1 MAKSN
6 LKPGL
11 SVVDY
16 SSYNAL
22 FTVLGSEQAIRNEYS
37 RMRSIIRKRVERMA
51 AAGETH
57 NWVYRNFG
65 DMPQQLPSAIGK
77 STKELAQIMAAQARV
92 LSGGYQSTVREIR
105 QSRKQAIRDI
115 AKEAKEAGD
124 IGFAEMIKKITPQ
137 QYERAKRLMGMMQSA
152 IGKAYQSSEEVWQ
165 DALKVSL
172 STNSKSNLLTE
183 ANKLL
188 ADYGLDDVE
197 TLSSMKSRFTAKGT
211 TRQSWKRA
219 NSGRKRR

>member
-22 FTVLGSEQAIRNEYS
+22 FTALGSEQAIRNEYS

-51 AAGETH
+51 EAGETH

-105 QSRKQAIRDI
+105 QSRQQAIRDI
-115 AKEAKEAGD
+115 AEEAEEEGD
-124 IGFAEMIKKITPQ
+124 SDFAEMIKKITPQ
-137 QYERAKRLMGMMQSA
+137 QYERAKRLMGIMQSA
-152 IGKAYQSSEEVWQ
+152 VGKALDSEEVWH
-165 DALKVSL
+165 DVLKVSL
-172 STNSKSNLLTE
+172 ATNSKSNLLTE
-183 ANKLL
+183 ANNLF